1 MPLLSHFY
9 TFKLL
14 KTIKCEN
21 PSITILTLN
30 SYILPCPNT
39 GENDIKTILIHNAV
53 LEKMINK

>member
-1 MPLLSHFY
+1 MFYATFISFY

-14 KTIKCEN
+14 KTIKGEN

-39 GENDIKTILIHNAV
+39 GENDIKTILIH
-53 LEKMINK
+53 MQF